1 MDEIIKL
8 VTEKAG
14 ISPDQAQKA
23 VTTVLGF
30 LKQKLPAAMAEQLD
44 KVVAGGGAGTG
55 GMANAAEGA
64 VGGLFGTK

>member
-1 MDEIIKL
+1 VFARAVSSRPSTTVEKESPVEEITKL

-23 VTTVLGF
+23 V
-30 LKQKLPAAMAEQLD
+30 
-44 KVVAGGGAGTG
+44 GGGAGTG